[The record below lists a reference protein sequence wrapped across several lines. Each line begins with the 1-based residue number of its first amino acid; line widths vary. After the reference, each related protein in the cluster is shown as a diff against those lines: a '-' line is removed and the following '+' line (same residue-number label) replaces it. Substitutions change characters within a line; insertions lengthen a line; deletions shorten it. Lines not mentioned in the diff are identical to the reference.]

1 MTNSERRAE
10 RRDQQA
16 GALSS
21 LLDRL
26 LTTEGNERAIDVGSG
41 TGAFAFALSSHVQ
54 EVVAVEIDEELAA
67 RAQADAPPNV
77 EVVVADGEQ
86 LPFQSFEFDLS
97 ATLRTLHHT
106 RRPERL
112 LAELTRVTKLR
123 GTIVVA
129 DVLAPTDP
137 LEALELDQFE
147 RARDPSTT
155 RMLSDADLR
164 GLFDANGLVLR
175 RAEMLREMPDL
186 EAYLD
191 LAGCVGEQR
200 EKVRAMVPKNYAPT
214 VGWYVL
220 ER

>member
-1 MTNSERRAE
+1 MTNPERRAE
-10 RRDQQA
+10 RRDEQA
-16 GALSS
+16 VELSS

-26 LTTEGNERAIDVGSG
+26 LVTEGDERAIDVGSG
-41 TGAFAFALSSHVQ
+41 TGAFAFALSPRVR
-54 EVVAVEIDEELAA
+54 EVVAIEIDEELAA
-67 RAQADAPPNV
+67 RAKADAPPNV
-77 EVVVADGEQ
+77 EVVVANAEQ
-86 LPFQSFEFDLS
+86 LPFDSFEFDLS
-97 ATLRTLHHT
+97 ATLRTLHHA
-106 RRPERL
+106 RRPEL
-112 LAELTRVTKLR
+112 IIAELTRVTKLR

-155 RMLSDADLR
+155 RMLSDADMR

-175 RAEMLREMPDL
+175 RAEMLRETPDL

-200 EKVRAMVPKNYAPT
+200 EKVRAMVPRNYAPT
-214 VGWYVL
+214 VGWFVL

>member
-1 MTNSERRAE
+1 MTNPDRRAE
-10 RRDQQA
+10 RRDEQA
-16 GALSS
+16 AELSS
-21 LLDRL
+21 LLDAL
-26 LTTEGNERAIDVGSG
+26 LPTEGDERALDVGSG
-41 TGAFAFALSSHVQ
+41 TGAFAFALSSHVK
-54 EVVAVEIDEELAA
+54 EVVAVEIDEALVA
-67 RAQADAPPNV
+67 RARADAPSNV
-77 EVVVADGEQ
+77 EVVVGDGEH
-86 LPFQSFEFDLS
+86 LPFESYEFDLS

-106 RRPERL
+106 RRPEL
-112 LAELTRVTKLR
+112 LVAELTRVTKLR
-123 GTIVVA
+123 GTILVA

-137 LEALELDQFE
+137 LEALELIEFE

-155 RMLSDADLR
+155 RMLSDADMR

-175 RAEMLREMPDL
+175 RAEMLSELRDL

-200 EKVRAMVPKNYAPT
+200 EKVRAMVPRNYSPI

>member
-1 MTNSERRAE
+1 MTNADRRAE
-10 RRDQQA
+10 RRDDQA
-16 GALSS
+16 EALSA

-26 LTTEGNERAIDVGSG
+26 LSTEGVERAIDVGTG
-41 TGAFAFALSSHVQ
+41 TGSFAFALSTRVPQ
-54 EVVAVEIDEELAA
+54 VVAVEIDEELAA
-67 RAQADAPPNV
+67 RARDDAPPNV

-86 LPFQSFEFDLS
+86 LPFGSFEFDLS

-106 RRPERL
+106 RRPEL
-112 LAELTRVTKLR
+112 LVAELTRVTKLR
-123 GTIVVA
+123 GTILVA

-137 LEALELDQFE
+137 LEALEIIEFE

-155 RMLSDADLR
+155 RMLSDADMR
-164 GLFDANGLVLR
+164 GLFDSNGLVLR
-175 RAEMLREMPDL
+175 RAEMLREMRDL

-200 EKVRAMVPKNYAPT
+200 EKVRAMVPRNYEPT